1 MTRRTYAFLVAV
13 STVVG
18 LTSVGTP
25 AQAAQLVVPD
35 GDVSNAGSWFEGVS
49 TADGDTA
56 LWNEITDEAGPDDAS
71 TFDRTADMTQG
82 DANKAFV
89 VSLASVADPNSSAN
103 HTILVR
109 ARKNQSGGINLNL
122 VVTLQRPDGSAIASF
137 TTPALDAAWT
147 DYTYTL
153 TAAQADSIA
162 SSDYSDLSVKIDAD
176 PSAGG
181 TTNGRH
187 PEVTKVELQLPDEGT
202 VALPQCADNL
212 DNDLD
217 GNVDYPADVDCDGA
231 NDTTESSG
239 WTDPAC
245 EEDGSDL
252 LDTAYCTPTQDLPQ
266 PPPDLDICDGATY
279 CELTYEA
286 LELLGFS
293 SVDMDDEDAEA
304 LAQIEADMAAETIQP
319 LSTGSESTGSTSG
332 TYYGAWVSWYN
343 YNNKKCQGTKRD
355 NNHCAW
361 LYHKYKVYVGGAPK
375 SPIYVSTFPSRS
387 GNNKPDDKWWVNH
400 GPIPG
405 EFKAC
410 PNCSN
415 RRDYRWG
422 RMNGRFTGYERDNS
436 IPFYPGKWRLDPW
449 TIYKPSNTNVK
460 RGAFEIHGGRNT
472 DGTSRL
478 WTTRTQGCIRLSIP
492 GVRGLKGKWD
502 WKTDNRRTARVY
514 VRHNA

>member
-202 VALPQCADNL
+202 VALPQWADNL

-217 GNVDYPADVDCDGA
+217 GNVDYPADVECDGA
-231 NDTTESSG
+231 NDT
-239 WTDPAC
+239 
-245 EEDGSDL
+245 
-252 LDTAYCTPTQDLPQ
+252 
-266 PPPDLDICDGATY
+266 
-279 CELTYEA
+279 
-286 LELLGFS
+286 
-293 SVDMDDEDAEA
+293 
-304 LAQIEADMAAETIQP
+304 
-319 LSTGSESTGSTSG
+319 
-332 TYYGAWVSWYN
+332 
-343 YNNKKCQGTKRD
+343 
-355 NNHCAW
+355 
-361 LYHKYKVYVGGAPK
+361 
-375 SPIYVSTFPSRS
+375 
-387 GNNKPDDKWWVNH
+387 
-400 GPIPG
+400 
-405 EFKAC
+405 
-410 PNCSN
+410 
-415 RRDYRWG
+415 
-422 RMNGRFTGYERDNS
+422 
-436 IPFYPGKWRLDPW
+436 
-449 TIYKPSNTNVK
+449 
-460 RGAFEIHGGRNT
+460 
-472 DGTSRL
+472 
-478 WTTRTQGCIRLSIP
+478 
-492 GVRGLKGKWD
+492 
-502 WKTDNRRTARVY
+502 
-514 VRHNA
+514 